1 MPLTRLIQS
10 SKKKKLDSVQE
21 KVASWK
27 MLFCLAMSKKVY
39 YRINCLIAPNRTND
53 TCQRFIFILFF
64 DFFITKNERE
74 SKQQREIY
82 MVKNEGENKQQKE
95 I

>member
-1 MPLTRLIQS
+1 MI
-10 SKKKKLDSVQE
+10 
-21 KVASWK
+21 
-27 MLFCLAMSKKVY
+27 
-39 YRINCLIAPNRTND
+39 D

>member
-1 MPLTRLIQS
+1 MSTFYF
-10 SKKKKLDSVQE
+10 
-21 KVASWK
+21 
-27 MLFCLAMSKKVY
+27 LFIY
-39 YRINCLIAPNRTND
+39 
-53 TCQRFIFILFF
+53 LFF
-64 DFFITKNERE
+64 DIFITKNERE